1 LEEKQLLISRRDWLS
16 MTAVNGL
23 ACLAVAGRSSA
34 GQRAARSKRTAR
46 GAVRSREHRILGVIQ
61 AYEKQ
66 GFHRTGTAVD
76 RDSGNW
82 LFDEVRQAGLT
93 PSRESFALDRVDP
106 LSAVLAAGDRRIEG
120 LPLFDGAFTD
130 EHGVR
135 GRLGSLGSDAEI
147 GLTET
152 VPNAAG
158 AGPLGNARRKGG
170 HKAIVCT
177 TRGGRPG
184 LCPSNADSF
193 LQPFGPPV
201 LQVASEHAAWLAD
214 CARQGVEAQVIAHA
228 RRTPAEAFNVSA
240 KVTSADPALPPLVIM
255 TPRSG
260 WYWCASE
267 RGGGIA
273 CWLELMRVMRDAKP
287 AREVVFVASSG
298 HELGHLGITA
308 FVDRRPGIVATSVGW
323 MHFGANIGAAI
334 GPGNAARPTGDQ
346 AAGLPPSASL
356 PRATGNTV
364 QASDDELENMLGR
377 AMTSAGL
384 SIDVRNPRGTI
395 PGGEAE
401 VVHRGGGRYVSVIGR
416 NALFH
421 NPEDR
426 GPQVVDAHA
435 IAAFV
440 DAFTIVAKTLAGR
453 EGHR

>member
-1 LEEKQLLISRRDWLS
+1 MLISRRDWLS
-16 MTAVNGL
+16 MTTVNGL
-23 ACLAVAGRSSA
+23 ACLAVAGRAAA
-34 GQRAARSKRTAR
+34 GQGAARSALTAPS
-46 GAVRSREHRILGVIQ
+46 AVGRREQRILGLIQ

-76 RDSGNW
+76 RASGNW
-82 LFDEVRQAGLT
+82 LFDEVRQGGLT
-93 PSRESFALDRVDP
+93 PSRERFSLDRVDP
-106 LSAVLAAGDRRIEG
+106 LSAWLIAGDRRIEG

-130 EHGVR
+130 ERGVR
-135 GRLGSLGSDAEI
+135 GRLGSLAGDAEI
-147 GLTET
+147 GLTEA

-158 AGPLGNARRKGG
+158 AGPLGDARRKGG
-170 HKAIVCT
+170 HKAIVCM

-184 LCPSNADSF
+184 LCPNNADFF

-201 LQVASEHAAWLAD
+201 LQVASENATWLAEA
-214 CARQGVEAQVIAHA
+214 ARQGVEVQVIVHA
-228 RRTPAEAFNVSA
+228 KRTPAEAFNVIA
-240 KVTSADPALPPLVIM
+240 RVTGADPALPPLVVM

-273 CWLELMRVMRDAKP
+273 CWLELMRVMRE
-287 AREVVFVASSG
+287 ARTARDVLFVASSG
-298 HELGHLGITA
+298 HELGHLGINA
-308 FVDRRPGIVATSVGW
+308 FVDRRPGIVQKSVGW

-334 GPGNAARPTGDQ
+334 GPDNALRPTDDQ
-346 AAGLPPSASL
+346 SKGLPPSASL
-356 PRATGNTV
+356 PRANGNTV
-364 QASDDELENMLGR
+364 QASDDALENMLGQ
-377 AMTSAGL
+377 AMTSAGV

-426 GPQVVDAHA
+426 GPQVVDARA

-440 DAFTIVAKTLAGR
+440 DAFAIIAKTLAGR
-453 EGHR
+453 